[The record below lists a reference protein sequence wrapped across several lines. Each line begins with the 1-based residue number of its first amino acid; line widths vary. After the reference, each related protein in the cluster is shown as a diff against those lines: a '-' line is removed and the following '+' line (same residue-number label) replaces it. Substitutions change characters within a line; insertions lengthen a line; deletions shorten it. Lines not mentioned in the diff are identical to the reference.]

1 MRKVMELM
9 ALGLTLGAG
18 LVLFRTTSEARPVEV
33 GLALPF
39 PDLLGGCVDCSTC
52 VAGGEVGHKA
62 YDGDGSSVHARG
74 AGSHSWCS
82 GSGTCLEQHPVA
94 YPNCDGEV
102 SELEEMLADL
112 EAVRVAIVSGDQ
124 DRAIDIV
131 ERQRHDRLAYIPD
144 RNAIQAIGCNGT
156 IVAHLPLD

>member
-1 MRKVMELM
+1 
-9 ALGLTLGAG
+9 
-18 LVLFRTTSEARPVEV
+18 
-33 GLALPF
+33 
-39 PDLLGGCVDCSTC
+39 
-52 VAGGEVGHKA
+52 
-62 YDGDGSSVHARG
+62 
-74 AGSHSWCS
+74 
-82 GSGTCLEQHPVA
+82 LEQHPVA